1 MDILAVLLL
10 FAPLVLILWLANQ
23 ADLKRSS
30 GEAEPARAFA
40 WITYGLLFLLYAALF
55 VFGVVFL
62 AIDLVQ
68 RGPLGAQL
76 RDAYSASGLGS
87 ISWSRAALGLCLP
100 SLLGVVLLTPAVR
113 RLIARGIPIDSA
125 RVVHAVALS
134 YSALVV
140 ANLLLTLAI
149 GLGNMADLMQSGQ
162 AAGASYN
169 ITALIWVQDIA
180 MLLMALVGV
189 GWLSRRAM
197 HATLDRIGV
206 VVPTWAQ
213 IGIGLGAGLAMVPVI
228 LLLERFASQVGLG
241 ANPDVERLTQ
251 QMLGPMLASLPGV
264 LTLGLAAALGE
275 ESVFRG
281 ALQPRFG
288 LILTAAL
295 FALLHS
301 NYGITLSTALV
312 FGVGI
317 VLGLLRLRYNTTVS
331 MLTHAIY
338 NISLG
343 LITYLGLLK
352 GF

>member
-1 MDILAVLLL
+1 MDILAILLL

-23 ADLKRSS
+23 ADLKRGS

-55 VFGVVFL
+55 VFGLVFL

-76 RDAYSASGLGS
+76 GDIYTASGLGS

-100 SLLGVVLLTPAVR
+100 SLLGVVLLIPAVR
-113 RLIARGIPIDSA
+113 RLIARGIPIDST
-125 RVVHAVALS
+125 RVVHSVALS

-149 GLGNMADLMQSGQ
+149 GLSNLADMMESGQ

-169 ITALIWVQDIA
+169 VTALIWAQDLA
-180 MLLMALVGV
+180 LVFMALVGV
-189 GWLSRRAM
+189 GWLSRRALR
-197 HATLDRIGV
+197 ATLDRLGIV
-206 VVPTWAQ
+206 APTWAQ
-213 IGIGLGAGLAMVPVI
+213 IGIGLGAALAMVPVV
-228 LLLERFASQVGLG
+228 LLVERFASQIGLPT
-241 ANPDVERLTQ
+241 NPDVQRLTE
-251 QMLGPMLASLPGV
+251 QMLGPMLTSLPGV

-288 LILTAAL
+288 LIVTAAL

-301 NYGITLSTALV
+301 NYGISLSTVLV

-331 MLTHAIY
+331 MVTHAIY